1 MRHAIAKRAY
11 RRRERGSPDN
21 RLKYRGRQEIIYART
36 EPERRRWRPAD
47 RDMVVAALN
56 RTEEQ
61 IIRIT
66 RSEND
71 ALSNFTREREDN
83 D

>member
-1 MRHAIAKRAY
+1 
-11 RRRERGSPDN
+11 
-21 RLKYRGRQEIIYART
+21 
-36 EPERRRWRPAD
+36 
-47 RDMVVAALN
+47 MVVAALN

>member
-11 RRRERGSPDN
+11 RRRERDEPDN

-47 RDMVVAALN
+47 REMVVAALN

-61 IIRIT
+61 ITRIM
-66 RSEND
+66 RSDND
-71 ALSNFTREREDN
+71 PLASLAREDS
-83 D
+83 DE

>member
-1 MRHAIAKRAY
+1 MG
-11 RRRERGSPDN
+11 RGTEP
-21 RLKYRGRQEIIYART
+21 GRT

-47 RDMVVAALN
+47 REVVVAALN

>member
-1 MRHAIAKRAY
+1 MNERNDDRAGRASRLLQGRPVMTTKRKK
-11 RRRERGSPDN
+11 P
-21 RLKYRGRQEIIYART
+21 

-47 RDMVVAALN
+47 REVVVAALN